1 MTEPADNPTDPF
13 KKASHEASKVMVEF
27 HQQNSAKNNRG
38 DLGVFALLK
47 TFTILTSIAIAPA
60 AYASPVDLIE
70 DNIGDETAPTYK
82 VYSQCNG
89 AIRFAID
96 LKDPKLSSA
105 PDTAPKKNTDEN
117 SSLFAMSDYFGEALT
132 AALIANG
139 ENPEQAN
146 YQAGMQTIYHL
157 QLYQFAYSGVMEN
170 TDDPWAQDSPF
181 RIKFQSHMDACA
193 DIYSNRN

>member
-1 MTEPADNPTDPF
+1 VRNN
-13 KKASHEASKVMVEF
+13 KKVRHM
-27 HQQNSAKNNRG
+27 
-38 DLGVFALLK
+38 FAMLK
-47 TFTILTSIAIAPA
+47 TFTIITSVAITSA
-60 AYASPVDLIE
+60 AHASPVDLIE

-89 AIRFAID
+89 AIHFAID
-96 LKDPKLSSA
+96 LEDPKLGSA

-132 AALIANG
+132 AVLIANG

-146 YQAGMQTIYHL
+146 FQAGMQTIYHL
-157 QLYQFAYSGVMEN
+157 QLYQFAYSGEMEN
-170 TDDPWAQDSPF
+170 TGDPWAQDSPF
-181 RIKFQSHMDACA
+181 RVKYQSHLDACA